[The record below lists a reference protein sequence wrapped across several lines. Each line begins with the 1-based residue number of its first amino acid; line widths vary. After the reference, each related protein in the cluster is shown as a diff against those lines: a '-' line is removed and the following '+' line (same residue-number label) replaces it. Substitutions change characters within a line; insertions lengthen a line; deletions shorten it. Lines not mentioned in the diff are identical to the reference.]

1 MTLGDKVEILDTGN
15 IKQITPNEDRGANG
29 ERKVDTIYQQP
40 DSRLRVEISTE
51 TGDHMN
57 KSSLKADMLKNFGE
71 EARFFDLQQRV
82 R

>member
-1 MTLGDKVEILDTGN
+1 MIQGDKVEILDTGN
-15 IKQITPNEDRGANG
+15 IKLITPKEDGDANV
-29 ERKVDTIYQQP
+29 EKKVDTIYQQP
-40 DSRLRVEISTE
+40 DARLRVEISTE

>member
-1 MTLGDKVEILDTGN
+1 MIQGDKVEILDTGN
-15 IKQITPNEDRGANG
+15 IKLITPKEDRDANV
-29 ERKVDTIYQQP
+29 EKKVDTIYQQP

-57 KSSLKADMLKNFGE
+57 TSSLKADMQKNFE
-71 EARFFDLQQRV
+71 ERARFFDLQQRV

>member
-15 IKQITPNEDRGANG
+15 IKLITPKEDGDANV

-57 KSSLKADMLKNFGE
+57 TSSLEADMLKELG
-71 EARFFDLQQRV
+71 ARFFDLQQRV

>member
-15 IKQITPNEDRGANG
+15 IKLITPKEDGDANV

-40 DSRLRVEISTE
+40 ESRLRVEISTE
-51 TGDHMN
+51 TGHHMN
-57 KSSLKADMLKNFGE
+57 TSSQKADMLKNSGE
-71 EARFFDLQQRV
+71 GARSFDLQQRV

>member
-1 MTLGDKVEILDTGN
+1 MIQGDKVEILDTGN
-15 IKQITPNEDRGANG
+15 IKLITPKEDGDANV

-40 DSRLRVEISTE
+40 DSRLRVEIATE

-57 KSSLKADMLKNFGE
+57 TSSLKAVMQKNSE
-71 EARFFDLQQRV
+71 ERARFFNLQQRV

>member
-1 MTLGDKVEILDTGN
+1 MIQGDKVEILDTGN
-15 IKQITPNEDRGANG
+15 IKLITPKEDGDATV

-40 DSRLRVEISTE
+40 DSRLCVEIATE

-57 KSSLKADMLKNFGE
+57 TSSQRADMLKNSGE
-71 EARFFDLQQRV
+71 GARSFDLQQRV